1 MELNDELLSAYLD
14 NALDDPRRDAVAQA
28 LATDAGARLRL
39 ERMRQADRALR
50 TALPL
55 PQGDRFEATLAAR
68 IQMNRA
74 APRWQ
79 RTVLPWALAASVAGL
94 IAGYFL
100 PRVQSATDGFSA
112 PDAVLARA
120 LDETPSGAA
129 ATQDLTVVLSFQAG
143 DGRYC
148 RLFRKASAAN
158 SGEGLACRGSVGWQV
173 VAWDAT
179 TTASTEG
186 FRAAGAGMLIDGAM
200 SELGGSPAM
209 DAGEEGAAIKRDWS
223 RP

>member
-14 NALDDPRRDAVAQA
+14 NALDGAQHEAVSAA

-55 PQGDRFEATLAAR
+55 PQGDRFEAALTAR
-68 IQMNRA
+68 IQMGYPM
-74 APRWQ
+74 PRWQ

-94 IAGYFL
+94 VAGYLL
-100 PRVQSATDGFSA
+100 PRAPLPTGLSA
-112 PDAVLARA
+112 PDRVLARA
-120 LDETPSGAA
+120 LDETRSGAPA
-129 ATQDLTVVLSFQAG
+129 AQGVSIVLTFQAS

-148 RLFRKASAAN
+148 RLFRAVRDSG
-158 SGEGLACRGSVGWQV
+158 SGEGLACRGSAGWQV

-179 TTASTEG
+179 TVTSTEG
-186 FRAAGAGMLIDGAM
+186 FRAAGAGMLVDGAM

-209 DAGEEGAAIKRDWS
+209 DAGAEGDAIRRGWSAA
-223 RP
+223 P

>member
-14 NALDDPRRDAVAQA
+14 NALDGAEHEAVAAA

-50 TALPL
+50 TALPT
-55 PQGDRFEATLAAR
+55 PQGDKFEAALAAR
-68 IQMNRA
+68 IQMGR
-74 APRWQ
+74 PVSRWQ

-94 IAGYFL
+94 VAGYML
-100 PRVQSATDGFSA
+100 PRAQSPMGLST
-112 PDAVLARA
+112 PDRQLARA
-120 LDETPSGAA
+120 LDDTRSGGASAA
-129 ATQDLTVVLSFQAG
+129 QGVSMVLSFQAA

-148 RLFRKASAAN
+148 RLFRASRDAV
-158 SGEGLACRGSVGWQV
+158 SGEGLACRGSAGWKV
-173 VAWDAT
+173 VAWDST
-179 TTASTEG
+179 TTTSTEG

-209 DAGEEGAAIKRDWS
+209 DAGEEGAAITRGWS
-223 RP
+223 KP

>member
-14 NALDDPRRDAVAQA
+14 NALDEAQRDAVSAA
-28 LATDAGARLRL
+28 LAIDTGARLRL

-50 TALPL
+50 TTLPT
-55 PQGDRFEATLAAR
+55 PQGDQFEATLAAR
-68 IQMNRA
+68 IQMGRS

-94 IAGYFL
+94 VAGYL
-100 PRVQSATDGFSA
+100 MPREQMAAGLST
-112 PDAVLARA
+112 PDRVLARA
-120 LDETPSGAA
+120 LDESQSGAA
-129 ATQDLTVVLSFQAG
+129 ARQGVSMVLSFQAS

-148 RLFRKASAAN
+148 RLFRAARDTGA
-158 SGEGLACRGSVGWQV
+158 GEGLACRGSAGWQV

-179 TTASTEG
+179 TTTSTDG
-186 FRAAGAGMLIDGAM
+186 FRAAGAGMLIDGVM

-209 DAGEEGAAIKRDWS
+209 DAGDEGAAIQRGWS
-223 RP
+223 RR

>member
-14 NALDDPRRDAVAQA
+14 NALDGAEHEAVSAA

-50 TALPL
+50 AALPL
-55 PQGDRFEATLAAR
+55 PQGDKFEAALTAR
-68 IQMNRA
+68 IQMGRPL
-74 APRWQ
+74 PRWQ

-94 IAGYFL
+94 VAGYLL
-100 PRVQSATDGFSA
+100 PRAQA
-112 PDAVLARA
+112 PNGLSTPDSVLVRA
-120 LDETPSGAA
+120 LDGTGSGASA
-129 ATQDLTVVLSFQAG
+129 AQGVSMVLSFQAA

-148 RLFRKASAAN
+148 RLFRASRDAG
-158 SGEGLACRGSVGWQV
+158 SGEGLACRRSAGWQV

-179 TTASTEG
+179 TTTSTEG

-209 DAGEEGAAIKRDWS
+209 DANEEGAAIKRGWS
-223 RP
+223 KP

>member
-1 MELNDELLSAYLD
+1 MELNDEILSAYLD
-14 NALDDPRRDAVAQA
+14 NALEADQHQAVSAA

-55 PQGDRFEATLAAR
+55 PQGDKFEAALAAR
-68 IQMNRA
+68 IQMGRPM
-74 APRWQ
+74 PRWQ
-79 RTVLPWALAASVAGL
+79 RAVLPWALAASIAGLVAG
-94 IAGYFL
+94 YML
-100 PRVQSATDGFSA
+100 PRAQSPMGLST
-112 PDAVLARA
+112 PDSVLARA
-120 LDETPSGAA
+120 LDQSSSGATA
-129 ATQDLTVVLSFQAG
+129 AQDVSMVLSFQAA

-148 RLFRKASAAN
+148 RLFRASRDAG
-158 SGEGLACRGSVGWQV
+158 SGEGLACRGSDGWKV

-209 DAGEEGAAIKRDWS
+209 DAGEERAVIQRGWTK
-223 RP
+223 P

>member
-1 MELNDELLSAYLD
+1 MELNDEILSAYLD
-14 NALDDPRRDAVAQA
+14 NALEAGQHQAVSAA

-55 PQGDRFEATLAAR
+55 PQGDKFEAALAAR
-68 IQMNRA
+68 IQMGRPM
-74 APRWQ
+74 PRWQ
-79 RTVLPWALAASVAGL
+79 RAVLPWALAASIAGLVAG
-94 IAGYFL
+94 YML
-100 PRVQSATDGFSA
+100 PRAQSPRGLST
-112 PDAVLARA
+112 PDSVLARA
-120 LDETPSGAA
+120 LDETGSGATTHA
-129 ATQDLTVVLSFQAG
+129 VSMVLSFQAA

-148 RLFRKASAAN
+148 RLFRASRDAG
-158 SGEGLACRGSVGWQV
+158 SGEGLACRGTGGWQV

-209 DAGEEGAAIKRDWS
+209 DAGEERAAITRGWS
-223 RP
+223 KP

>member
-14 NALDDPRRDAVAQA
+14 NALDEAQRDAVAAA
-28 LATDAGARLRL
+28 LAIDGGARLRL
-39 ERMRQADRALR
+39 ERMKQADRVLR

-68 IQMNRA
+68 IQMGRVA

-94 IAGYFL
+94 VAGYLL
-100 PRVQSATDGFSA
+100 PRAPAADGFSA
-112 PDAVLARA
+112 PDTVLARA
-120 LDETPSGAA
+120 LEEARSGSTGA
-129 ATQDLTVVLSFQAG
+129 QGVSVMLSFQAG

-148 RLFRKASAAN
+148 RLFRKASTTT
-158 SGEGLACRGSVGWQV
+158 SGEGLACRGAAGWQV

-209 DAGEEGAAIKRDWS
+209 DAGEEGAAITRGWS

>member
-1 MELNDELLSAYLD
+1 MELNDEILSAYLD
-14 NALDDPRRDAVAQA
+14 NALEADQYEAVTSA
-28 LATDAGARLRL
+28 LSTDAGARLRL

-55 PQGDRFEATLAAR
+55 PQGDKFEAALAAR
-68 IQMNRA
+68 IQMGRPM
-74 APRWQ
+74 PRWQ
-79 RTVLPWALAASVAGL
+79 SAVLPWALAASIAGLVAG
-94 IAGYFL
+94 YML
-100 PRVQSATDGFSA
+100 PRAQA
-112 PDAVLARA
+112 PQGLSTPDSVLARA
-120 LDETPSGAA
+120 LDETRSGAA
-129 ATQDLTVVLSFQAG
+129 AHDVSMVLSFQAA

-148 RLFRKASAAN
+148 RLFRAVRDAGP
-158 SGEGLACRGSVGWQV
+158 GEGLACRGSSGWQV

-209 DAGEEGAAIKRDWS
+209 DTGEERAAIMRGWS
-223 RP
+223 KP

>member
-14 NALDDPRRDAVAQA
+14 NALEGARHDAVSAA

-50 TALPL
+50 AALPM
-55 PQGDRFEATLAAR
+55 PQGDKFEAALAAR
-68 IQMNRA
+68 IQMGR
-74 APRWQ
+74 PVPGWQ

-94 IAGYFL
+94 VAGYML
-100 PRVQSATDGFSA
+100 PRAQLPTVLST
-112 PDAVLARA
+112 PDRVLARA
-120 LDETPSGAA
+120 LDETGSGATA
-129 ATQDLTVVLSFQAG
+129 AQGVSMVLSFQAG

-148 RLFRKASAAN
+148 RLFRAARDAGA
-158 SGEGLACRGSVGWQV
+158 GEGLACRGSAGWQI

-179 TTASTEG
+179 TTTSTEG

-209 DAGEEGAAIKRDWS
+209 EAGEEGAAIRRGWS
-223 RP
+223 KP

>member
-14 NALDDPRRDAVAQA
+14 NELDDPRREAVSAA

-55 PQGDRFEATLAAR
+55 PQGDSFEATVAAR
-68 IQMNRA
+68 IQMGRA
-74 APRWQ
+74 MPRWQ

-94 IAGYFL
+94 VAGSLL
-100 PRVQSATDGFSA
+100 PRAQSPDGLSA
-112 PDAVLARA
+112 PNSVLARA
-120 LDETPSGAA
+120 LDEQRSGAA
-129 ATQDLTVVLSFQAG
+129 GQGTSMVLSFQAE

-148 RLFRKASAAN
+148 RLFRVARTAD
-158 SGEGLACRGSVGWQV
+158 SGEGLACRGSADWQI

-179 TTASTEG
+179 TTSTEG
-186 FRAAGAGMLIDGAM
+186 YRAAGAGALIDGAM
-200 SELGGSPAM
+200 SELGGRPAM
-209 DAGEEGAAIKRDWS
+209 DANEEGAAIARDWS
-223 RP
+223 RL

>member
-14 NALDDPRRDAVAQA
+14 NALDAAQSEAVAES
-28 LATDAGARLRL
+28 LAVDAGARLRL

-50 TALPL
+50 AALPL
-55 PQGDRFEATLAAR
+55 PREDRFEATLAAR
-68 IQMNRA
+68 IQMGRA
-74 APRWQ
+74 APSWPRI
-79 RTVLPWALAASVAGL
+79 VLPWALAASAAGLVAGFL
-94 IAGYFL
+94 LSRAQVAPAGI
-100 PRVQSATDGFSA
+100 ST

-120 LDETPSGAA
+120 LDGAPSGAA
-129 ATQDLTVVLSFQAG
+129 ARQGVSLVLSFQAE

-148 RLFRKASAAN
+148 RLFRQARGAG
-158 SGEGLACRGSVGWQV
+158 SGEGLACRNATGWHV

-179 TTASTEG
+179 TTLSTEG

-209 DAGEEGAAIKRDWS
+209 DEGEEGAAIKRGWS
-223 RP
+223 KP